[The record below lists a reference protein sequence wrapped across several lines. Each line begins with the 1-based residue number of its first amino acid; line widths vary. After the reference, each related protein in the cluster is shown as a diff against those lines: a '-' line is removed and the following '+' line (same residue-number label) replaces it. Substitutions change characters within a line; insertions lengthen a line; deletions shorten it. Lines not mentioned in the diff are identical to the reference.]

1 MFTGLTQDLGR
12 VRGLRREGESV
23 HLELETRLCA
33 QLASG
38 DSLAVNGVCLTV
50 TRLEPGLCEVTA
62 IPETLSRTSLG
73 ALQVGS
79 RVNLEPALRA
89 GGAMGGHWVQGHV
102 DGMGR
107 VATVVQR
114 GLSREVSI
122 EADPKLLRYVVEK
135 GSITVDGVSLTVA
148 SVGEDRFSIALIPH
162 TMGET
167 TLGELRGGERV
178 NVEVDILA
186 KYVER
191 LLAGF
196 IGRRPEG
203 AGAGITE
210 EWLREKGF

>member
-23 HLELETRLCA
+23 HLELETRLA
-33 QLASG
+33 GQLANG

-50 TRLEPGLCEVTA
+50 TRLESELCEVTA
-62 IPETLSRTSLG
+62 IPETISRTSLG
-73 ALQVGS
+73 ALQVGA

-89 GGAMGGHWVQGHV
+89 GDAMGGHWVQGHV

-107 VATVVQR
+107 VATIVKR
-114 GLSREVSI
+114 GVSHEVSI

-148 SVGEDRFSIALIPH
+148 SVGEDRFSVALIPH

-178 NVEVDILA
+178 NLEVDILA

-191 LLAGF
+191 LL
-196 IGRRPEG
+196 G
-203 AGAGITE
+203 AFVARGGGGGGAITE
-210 EWLREKGF
+210 EWLRQKGF